1 MSTQTFGTDDHRE
14 EFATKYGSADYQA
27 VGRSIAATQRMTR
40 VFHEAKAENPTP
52 QIPNT
57 PASLIR
63 LATDKAV
70 KFLVD
75 LAAERTPAVAED
87 AIRAWAGSVDKTL
100 VSEKINWLKT
110 QPKAVVT
117 PVADVPEGR
126 YAVTGEQG
134 QTVFV
139 KVDRPTEGTHKGRT
153 FVKVQAGSEFHNL
166 PWTPAKAILTKI
178 EHDGP
183 KAASI
188 RYGKELGVCGV
199 CGRTLTNEESRS
211 AGIGP
216 KCAQGF

>member
-1 MSTQTFGTDDHRE
+1 MNAHSFGTDDHRE

-27 VGRSIAATQRMTR
+27 VGRAIADAQ
-40 VFHEAKAENPTP
+40 HAAPAAP
-52 QIPNT
+52 QVPNT

-63 LATDKAV
+63 LASDKAV
-70 KFLVD
+70 QYLVD
-75 LAAERTPAVAED
+75 LAKLKTPAVAED
-87 AIRAWAGSVDKTL
+87 AIRAWAGSVDKAL
-100 VSEKINWLKT
+100 VSEKIDWLKI
-110 QPKAVVT
+110 QPLAAAQIPV
-117 PVADVPEGR
+117 PVADIPEGR

-139 KVDRPTEGTHKGRT
+139 KVDRPTEGQYKGRT
-153 FVKVQAGSEFHNL
+153 FVKVQAGSEYHKIAW
-166 PWTPAKAILTKI
+166 PVAKAILAKI

-199 CGRTLTNEESRS
+199 CGRTLTNEESRA